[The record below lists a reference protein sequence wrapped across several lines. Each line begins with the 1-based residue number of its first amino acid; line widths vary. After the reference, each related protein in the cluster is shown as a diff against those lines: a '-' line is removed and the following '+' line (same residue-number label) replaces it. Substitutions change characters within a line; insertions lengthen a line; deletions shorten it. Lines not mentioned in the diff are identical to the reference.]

1 MNGNPPP
8 SAIGRRKIQALT
20 VSVNYADFLECIAPN
35 VRHFDRWLVVT
46 DESDTRT
53 QDVCRRWGM
62 EVLLSKRLYENDAV
76 FHKAAALNEGL
87 AVLDQEAWVAV
98 LDSDIL
104 LPHDF
109 RERLELQEL
118 EPECLY
124 GLSGRRICRTLPEFR
139 SLAAREPW
147 ADNLIHTTFVIGY
160 FNLFHLAQEKN
171 RYPEHGSDDASTYD
185 VLFSNLF
192 PAARRR
198 FLPFVCLHAG
208 DSSHNWRGRVTDPF
222 FEDHNLAHAPGT
234 VPQTEAIAA
243 MLGGPDK
250 TAVLIGCWRGDTSRA
265 LAQHFGKV
273 TVIDH
278 WGLLARPPSP
288 AMATDLQ
295 FLAARYAAE
304 TSGPPNLT
312 SPLEHSEELL
322 AGIPAGSLDVIWL
335 TAEPEYDS
343 LLLFLPAWLP
353 KLKPGGAI
361 AGGFYEPELLPGPSH
376 VVQILL
382 GAPDDVFADMQ
393 WVKRLAE
400 PDKFI
405 ARRLPAPVT
414 DTQRGV
420 VYVCME
426 DAEVEALLVSLSSL
440 RRHWR
445 GAVCVLNAG
454 DESPSLRLAC
464 ARLGVDFRNVPHFS
478 ELYPDEINRLHALD
492 WSPFEESVFLDTA
505 TLVSGPL
512 DFLFDALTNQPN
524 AFCPARDPGKLP
536 VSDAAFAWRNTSLVL
551 DSLRAI
557 AGSMLSLAG
566 PDALRLAFGVLL
578 HEKVMHVLPAAPV
591 WSGPAKRA
599 PAGTLIQAFPRLARA
614 GEGALRLFLPWAE
627 EETRLLRRLAET

>member
-8 SAIGRRKIQALT
+8 PVRECRKIQALT

-46 DESDTRT
+46 DESDGRT

-87 AVLDQEAWVAV
+87 AALDQDAWVAV

-109 RERLELQEL
+109 RERLDLQEL
-118 EPECLY
+118 EPACLY

-160 FNLFHLAQEKN
+160 FNLFHLRQEKN

-208 DSSHNWRGRVTDPF
+208 DSSHNWRGRITGPF
-222 FEDHNLAHAPGT
+222 FDDCTSAHAPGT
-234 VPQTEAIAA
+234 APQTERIAA

-250 TAVLIGCWRGDTSRA
+250 TAALIGCWRGDTSRA
-265 LAQHFGKV
+265 LARQFGKV
-273 TVIDH
+273 TVMDH
-278 WGLLARPPSP
+278 WGLLARAPSP
-288 AMATDLQ
+288 AMSADLR

-304 TSGPPNLT
+304 TSGLPNLT
-312 SPLEHSEELL
+312 QPLEHSGESL
-322 AGIPAGSLDVIWL
+322 AAIPDGSLDVIWL

-343 LLLFLPAWLP
+343 LLHFLPAWLP
-353 KLKPGGAI
+353 KLKPGGTI

-382 GAPDDVFADMQ
+382 GAPDEFFPDMQ
-393 WVKRLAE
+393 WVKRLAD
-400 PDKFI
+400 PAQFI
-405 ARRLPAPVT
+405 ARRLPPPAT

-440 RRHWR
+440 RRHWS
-445 GAVCVLNAG
+445 GAVCVLSTG

-478 ELYPDEINRLHALD
+478 ALYPDDVNRLHALD

-505 TLVSGPL
+505 TLISAPL
-512 DFLFDALTNQPN
+512 DFIFDALTGQPN
-524 AFCPARDPGKLP
+524 AFCRARDSDELP
-536 VSDAAFAWRNTSLVL
+536 VSVAVFAWRRTSLVL
-551 DSLRAI
+551 DSLRAV
-557 AGSMLSLAG
+557 AGALFSLAG
-566 PDALRLAFGVLL
+566 PDAMRLALGVLL
-578 HEKVMHVLPAAPV
+578 HEKVIHVLPGAPV

-614 GEGALRLFLPWAE
+614 GDGALRLFPPWAE
-627 EETRLLRRLAET
+627 EERVLLTRFAAP